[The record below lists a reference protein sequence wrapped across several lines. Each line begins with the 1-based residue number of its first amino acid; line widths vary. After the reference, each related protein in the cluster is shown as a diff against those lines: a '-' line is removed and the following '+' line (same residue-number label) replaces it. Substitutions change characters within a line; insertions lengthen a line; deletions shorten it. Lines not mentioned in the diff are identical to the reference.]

1 MVLESVIQSE
11 VSKKKERERER
22 KIINTYIQN
31 LEKWNR
37 QTYFQDRNG
46 DADVE
51 NVPNGLADTMAE
63 GEVEG
68 IGKAGLSYRHYR
80 V

>member
-63 GEVEG
+63 GEVE
-68 IGKAGLSYRHYR
+68 
-80 V
+80 

>member
-1 MVLESVIQSE
+1 MVLESVMQSE
-11 VSKKKERERER
+11 VSKKKRERER

-51 NVPNGLADTMAE
+51 NVPNGLVDTVAE
-63 GEVEG
+63 GEVE
-68 IGKAGLSYRHYR
+68 
-80 V
+80 